1 MHALYDK
8 RTQYT
13 LSENNTNYKAT
24 FMARSSAKLVAA
36 IRETAD
42 RLAQGDNYQW
52 GHMGSCNCGH
62 LAQTITHYTKGQIHG
77 AAMWRHGDW
86 TEQLRDYCPQS
97 GLPMD
102 EIIDQMLAWGLG
114 SQDLTYLERLSDPAV
129 LGALPPS
136 RRHLK
141 HNLRDDVVLYL
152 RSWAAMLELELIP
165 TLNLELTHIKSTA
178 KQPV

>member
-1 MHALYDK
+1 
-8 RTQYT
+8 
-13 LSENNTNYKAT
+13 
-24 FMARSSAKLVAA
+24 MARSSAKLVAA

-42 RLAQGDNYQW
+42 RLALGDNYQW

-62 LAQTITHYTKGQIHG
+62 LAQTITHYNKGQIHG

-102 EIIDQMLAWGLG
+102 EIIDQMLAWGL
-114 SQDLTYLERLSDPAV
+114 SSRDLAYLERLSDPTV
-129 LGALPPS
+129 LEALPPT
-136 RRHLK
+136 RRYLK

-152 RSWAAMLELELIP
+152 RSWAALLELELIP
-165 TLNLELTHIKSTA
+165 SLDLSPTKNKPADL
-178 KQPV
+178 QQV